1 MPRILYVI
9 AAILL
14 VLWVI
19 GFIFKY
25 IISPLVH
32 LLLIVAVVVL
42 AIRFLSSKFKRE
54 V

>member
-9 AAILL
+9 AVVLV

-25 IISPLVH
+25 IINPLVH
-32 LLLIVAVVVL
+32 LLLFAAVIVL
-42 AIRFLSSKFKRE
+42 AIRFLSSKFKRG

>member
-1 MPRILYVI
+1 MSRMLYVV
-9 AAILL
+9 AAVLV
-14 VLWVI
+14 VLWAI

-32 LLLIVAVVVL
+32 LLLFAAIVVIAL
-42 AIRFLSSKFKRE
+42 RFLASKFKRE

>member
-9 AAILL
+9 AAILV

-32 LLLIVAVVVL
+32 LLLVAAIVVVVV
-42 AIRFLSSKFKRE
+42 RFLASKSRRE
-54 V
+54 I

>member
-9 AAILL
+9 AAILV

-42 AIRFLSSKFKRE
+42 ALRFIASKFRRE
-54 V
+54 A

>member
-9 AAILL
+9 AVVLV
-14 VLWVI
+14 VLWVV
-19 GFIFKY
+19 GFIFRY

-32 LLLIVAVVVL
+32 LLLVAAIIVL
-42 AIRFLSSKFKRE
+42 AFRFLSSKFRRE